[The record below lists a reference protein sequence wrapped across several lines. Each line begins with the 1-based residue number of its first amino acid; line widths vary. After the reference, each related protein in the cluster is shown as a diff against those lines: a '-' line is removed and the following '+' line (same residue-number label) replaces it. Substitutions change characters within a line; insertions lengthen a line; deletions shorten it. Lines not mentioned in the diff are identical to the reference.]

1 MTGTQALPPHALDFR
16 VYPSSSSCELV
27 SWGHWLVSHVSH
39 DYASAAQ
46 HAGVF
51 FLLAGAVMLLVM
63 LVITFCMTN
72 MTDKLAVW
80 FLV

>member
-1 MTGTQALPPHALDFR
+1 MATQVQPN
-16 VYPSSSSCELV
+16 
-27 SWGHWLVSHVSH
+27 
-39 DYASAAQ
+39 AA
-46 HAGVF
+46 AF
-51 FLLAGAVMLLVM
+51 YFLLAGAVMLLVM